1 MFQLGCSEENKQ
13 GELIV
18 QLGCD
23 KIEVVSD
30 IEYSV
35 ENLEDYFKTK
45 NIRVIKKYDIK
56 ECGYI
61 LKYGDTEFK
70 IGSAL
75 TDVDLKEKIDEAI
88 EAR

>member
-1 MFQLGCSEENKQ
+1 MQIILGFLIFISILFQLGCSEENKQ
-13 GELIV
+13 GELIG

-45 NIRVIKKYDIK
+45 NIRVIKKI
-56 ECGYI
+56 
-61 LKYGDTEFK
+61 
-70 IGSAL
+70 
-75 TDVDLKEKIDEAI
+75 
-88 EAR
+88 